1 MDIIPHNT
9 HYDFVGKQKPFLL
22 VSLAAVLVSVALIF
36 GVGINFGIDFKGG
49 SEIVVGFKKA
59 VNADK
64 VREASAKLGF
74 EGADVQSYGGAL
86 GENQRYLIRVP
97 RSTQLTAQATDA
109 LKQKLAADLGE
120 VKKFTW
126 TEEGGDIIYVRFAA
140 GVVDQAKL
148 QEIANSAGQGAFEVK
163 VSGDGDRTEY
173 TLQLQELQNRLATQ
187 MSQIFDAE
195 SFDPKVG
202 VESVQSVGPRV
213 GQQLR
218 GTAVSSL
225 LLSLLGILVYVGF
238 RFDIRYAPGGVI
250 ALFHD
255 VIITVGVYTALRL
268 EFTLTTIAGLLTII
282 GYSINDT
289 IIIYDRIRET
299 LQITPDRDI
308 KDAVNHSVNSTLSR
322 TILTSGT
329 TLFSIIAMFI
339 FGNDVIRNLNV
350 ALFTGIVV
358 GTYSS
363 TFVASPVVIIIHNY
377 LEKRR
382 KEKEAEQAALNP
394 PAPTEEAM
402 AADPAMQPEE
412 NNA

>member
-1 MDIIPHNT
+1 
-9 HYDFVGKQKPFLL
+9 
-22 VSLAAVLVSVALIF
+22 
-36 GVGINFGIDFKGG
+36 
-49 SEIVVGFKKA
+49 
-59 VNADK
+59 
-64 VREASAKLGF
+64 
-74 EGADVQSYGGAL
+74 
-86 GENQRYLIRVP
+86 
-97 RSTQLTAQATDA
+97 
-109 LKQKLAADLGE
+109 
-120 VKKFTW
+120 
-126 TEEGGDIIYVRFAA
+126 
-140 GVVDQAKL
+140 
-148 QEIANSAGQGAFEVK
+148 
-163 VSGDGDRTEY
+163 
-173 TLQLQELQNRLATQ
+173 
-187 MSQIFDAE
+187 
-195 SFDPKVG
+195 
-202 VESVQSVGPRV
+202 
-213 GQQLR
+213 
-218 GTAVSSL
+218 
-225 LLSLLGILVYVGF
+225 
-238 RFDIRYAPGGVI
+238 
-250 ALFHD
+250 
-255 VIITVGVYTALRL
+255 
-268 EFTLTTIAGLLTII
+268 LLTII